1 MNNSLLK
8 KFIEFGMGNF
18 IVLITGFISS
28 PIITRL
34 VRPEELGKFS
44 MFNTLT
50 SLFLFIILCGLD
62 HTYIRFFYEEKEE
75 SRGGLLI
82 RAIKLPLLINLVLS
96 LILLAL
102 YEPLSNLLIGN
113 VSFMLIVVMV
123 IHNTFNIINKFSMVV
138 VRMQQKGK
146 TYSFLQ
152 VLGRVSYILFI
163 LMSLSWFKNDYRILV
178 FGTVVSNI
186 VVSLIAV
193 CIEKS
198 YWFSFKKQ
206 EALNTSMKEM
216 LKFGLPLVFSFS
228 ISWILQSTD
237 KLFIESFN
245 GYAELG
251 VYTAAFTIV
260 SLLNAV
266 QESFVTFFTPVANE
280 HYKQQPDNTTFF
292 SQLNAI
298 ATVLMFFVGIG
309 IIIFKDV
316 FVMLLGESYREA
328 SYIFPFLIFMP
339 MMLTISETTVIG
351 INFHK
356 QTKKHIKISIIAAV
370 INVIGNFILVP
381 RLGAKGAALSTG
393 ISYVVLYIAR
403 TYESKKL
410 YEVQYHQASLFIS
423 LFFLTILAVYASFN
437 PVNLTLIGLGTLTGI
452 IVLFLYRKP
461 IMEIIQGWRQK
472 SYRPVKGVMR

>member
-34 VRPEELGKFS
+34 VLPEELGKFS

-96 LILLAL
+96 LILLVL

-113 VSFMLIVVMV
+113 ISFMLIVVMV

-193 CIEKS
+193 CIEKN

-206 EALNTSMKEM
+206 AALNTSMKEM
-216 LKFGLPLVFSFS
+216 LKFGIPLVFSFS

-280 HYKQQPDNTTFF
+280 HYKQQPENTAFF
-292 SQLNAI
+292 SQINAI
-298 ATVLMFFVGIG
+298 GTVLMFFVGIG
-309 IIIFKDV
+309 IIVFKDV

-356 QTKKHIKISIIAAV
+356 QTKKHIKISIVAAV

-381 RLGAKGAALSTG
+381 RLGAKGAAISTG

-410 YEVQYHQASLFIS
+410 YEVQYHQTSLFIS

-437 PVNLTLIGLGTLTGI
+437 PVNLTLIGLGVLTGI